1 MVHCQPPDLESRVYT
16 PQRIIAVVGVLSEDG
31 IAASE
36 ALAGSGLDE
45 QALHLQE
52 TRVSYRQIATVFRN
66 ALRLA
71 PDPAIALRAG
81 TRMHVTAFGIYGYA
95 LLSSPTRADAIDF
108 TVKNS
113 RAMGPVTDI
122 GYTQDGVT
130 ETYSFEVLLT
140 PDPADALY
148 RFSIEFTFAAHLTVS
163 RDVYGELYGYSAI
176 RVAYPMPAHADA
188 YREVLHCPVQFDQ
201 PVNELQLDIAAIHR
215 IPRLPD
221 SVTHAITR
229 EMCQQFLRDLVQSDG
244 VASTVRRV
252 LIEQLPWRFPN
263 IDSIARELAMHPRT
277 LRRKLE
283 AESTSY
289 RDLLA
294 DVRRGL
300 AIEYLRKTR
309 MSTEEISSRLGYSDA
324 ANFRHA
330 FLRWTGKTPHEYRRR

>member
-1 MVHCQPPDLESRVYT
+1 
-16 PQRIIAVVGVLSEDG
+16 
-31 IAASE
+31 
-36 ALAGSGLDE
+36 
-45 QALHLQE
+45 
-52 TRVSYRQIATVFRN
+52 
-66 ALRLA
+66 
-71 PDPAIALRAG
+71 
-81 TRMHVTAFGIYGYA
+81 
-95 LLSSPTRADAIDF
+95 LSSPTRADAIDF
-108 TVKNS
+108 TIKNIG
-113 RAMGPVTDI
+113 AIGPVADI
-122 GYTQDGVT
+122 GYSQDGIT
-130 ETYSFEVLLT
+130 EAYSYEVLLT
-140 PDPADALY
+140 QDPADELY
-148 RFSIEFTFAAHLTVS
+148 RFCIEFTFAAHLTVS

-176 RVAYPMPAHADA
+176 RVAYPAPAHASA
-188 YREVLHCPVQFDQ
+188 YEGVLHCPVQFDQ
-201 PVNELQLDIAAIHR
+201 QVNELQLDIATIHR

-244 VASTVRRV
+244 IASMVRRA

-263 IDSIARELAMHPRT
+263 IESISKELAMHPRT

-309 MSTEEISSRLGYSDA
+309 MTTEEISSRLGYSDA

-330 FLRWTGKTPHEYRRR
+330 FARWTGKTPHEYRRR